1 MSPELIGILT
11 VGVALAALI
20 LNGQRATNERLTRLE
35 ERLTRLEND
44 VANLRERMARLEGVL
59 TVFTGQQSPGSA
71 PTPAAIESPTV

>member
-35 ERLTRLEND
+35 ERLTHLEND

-71 PTPAAIESPTV
+71 PTPAAIETPTV